1 MITIVTGFVVMGELV
16 LAGVIYVSV
25 AAPDRVPE
33 PVRRT
38 PLYWRLFALLGWSFV
53 VGAMLQLAGATYPLR

>member
-1 MITIVTGFVVMGELV
+1 MGELA

-33 PVRRT
+33 RVRQI
-38 PLYWRLFALLGWSFV
+38 PLYWRLLVLLAWSFIA
-53 VGAMLQLAGATYPLR
+53 GLMIQLMAATHPLR

>member
-1 MITIVTGFVVMGELV
+1 MGELV